1 MRVLLSLVA
10 FVGGLWVGTELLRW
24 SVSAMTG
31 QTAGALEH
39 LIAQGDKYDVIVV
52 GSSLTKRNFVPA
64 VFDQRMAELGHPV
77 TSFGLGADGMRG
89 AEIHYYIDRVLN
101 LHLPKLKL
109 ILADVSLDQNQVID
123 LSGDYQYERRL
134 IDWHDWPR
142 FWLSV
147 QHVFTRVPRWKDRIA
162 LFDIHLGYTLIN
174 RCNIGYGL
182 EALRSGLWIDGP
194 EKIKPREEL
203 DSGLWYARG
212 QRRLV
217 ARYLKRRAWHESQR
231 ARIAQARSVPA
242 ASPQSAFMERA
253 MRDLARRHH
262 MRIAFILAPLLADLR
277 FETEVPNDT
286 PLEVLDFDDPN
297 TYPDLYV
304 PEIRYD
310 KHLSY
315 DGSVLLTRALADQV
329 ASRFFTNSVSAASN

>member
-1 MRVLLSLVA
+1 MRVLISVVA
-10 FVGGLWVGTELLRW
+10 FLSGLWAGTEVLRW
-24 SVSAMTG
+24 SVSGLTG

-39 LIAQGDKYDVIVV
+39 LIAEGSKYDVIVV

-64 VFDQRMAELGHPV
+64 VFDERMAELGHPV

-147 QHVFTRVPRWKDRIA
+147 RHVFKQVPTWKERIP

-182 EALRSGLWIDGP
+182 EALRTGLWIDGP

-212 QRRLV
+212 QRRQV
-217 ARYLKRRAWHESQR
+217 ERYLKRRLWHESER
-231 ARIAQARSVPA
+231 ERLKQARSAPPVAPH
-242 ASPQSAFMERA
+242 SAFMERA

-277 FETEVPNDT
+277 FKTEVPNDT

-297 TYPDLYV
+297 KYPELYE

-315 DGSVLLTRALADQV
+315 DGSVLLTRTLADQV
-329 ASRFFTNSVSAASN
+329 AARYFANPVSSSAN